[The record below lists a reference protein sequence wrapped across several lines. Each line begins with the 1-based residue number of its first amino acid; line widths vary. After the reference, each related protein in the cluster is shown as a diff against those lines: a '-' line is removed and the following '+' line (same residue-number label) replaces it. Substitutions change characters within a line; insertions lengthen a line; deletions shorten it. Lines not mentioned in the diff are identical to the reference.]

1 MNILRVNTS
10 NQTVSIEPLA
20 DERKFLGGRALIAKI
35 LNKEVDPKCDPLG
48 EDNKLIIAVG
58 PLAGT
63 IAPHFGRIS
72 IRQVESFNQ
81 RDQRIEC
88 RRSYCPGVR

>member
-48 EDNKLIIAVG
+48 EDNKLIISVG

-72 IRQVESFNQ
+72 IGGLSPLTKGIKNQ
-81 RDQRIEC
+81 MQEVLLP
-88 RRSYCPGVR
+88 RS